1 MDIFTIG
8 VYGFTEQPF
17 FSKLAENRIDT
28 FCDIRQRRGVRGSQY
43 AFVNSK
49 CLQDKLAEMSIR
61 YTYFKELSPTK
72 EIRAAQKEADK
83 RNGIQKKDRTRLGDV
98 FINGYREHIADY
110 DFNEMVEKLKDMG
123 ADKVVFFCV
132 EESPYACHRSI
143 VAKKMH
149 KLFGYPVNHL

>member
-8 VYGFTEQPF
+8 VYGSTERQF
-17 FSKLAENRIDT
+17 FGKLAENGIDA

-49 CLQDKLAEMSIR
+49 RLQDKLAEMNIN
-61 YTYFKELSPTK
+61 YTYLKELSPTRA
-72 EIRAAQKEADK
+72 IREKQKEADK
-83 RNGIQKKDRTRLGDV
+83 RNGIQKKERTRLGDV

-110 DFNEMVEKLKDMG
+110 DFNELVAKLKDMG

-143 VAKKMH
+143 VVERLH
-149 KLFGYPVNHL
+149 KLFGYPVKHL

>member
-1 MDIFTIG
+1 MHIFTIG
-8 VYGFTEQPF
+8 VYGSTEKQF
-17 FSKLAENRIDT
+17 FGKLAESDIDT
-28 FCDIRQRRGVRGSQY
+28 FCDVRQRRGVRGSQY

-49 CLQDKLAEMSIR
+49 RLQDKLFEMGIS
-61 YTYFKELSPTK
+61 YTYLKELSPTK

-98 FINGYREHIADY
+98 FICGYREHIADY
-110 DFNEMVEKLKDMG
+110 DFCALVEKLKDMH

-143 VAKKMH
+143 VAERIH
-149 KLFGYPVNHL
+149 KLFGYQITHL

>member
-8 VYGFTEQPF
+8 VYGSTERQF
-17 FSKLAENRIDT
+17 FGKLAENGIDA

-43 AFVNSK
+43 TFVNSK
-49 CLQDKLAEMSIR
+49 RLQDKLAEMNIN
-61 YTYFKELSPTK
+61 YTYLKELSPTR

-98 FINGYREHIADY
+98 FINGYKEHIADY
-110 DFNEMVEKLKDMG
+110 DFGALVEMLKSMH

-143 VAKKMH
+143 VVERLH
-149 KLFGYPVNHL
+149 KLFGYPVKHL

>member
-1 MDIFTIG
+1 MKVFTIG
-8 VYGFTEQPF
+8 VYSSTEQQF
-17 FSKLAENRIDT
+17 FGKLAEKKIDT

-49 CLQDKLAEMSIR
+49 RLQDKLAEMSIG
-61 YTYFKELSPTK
+61 YIYLKELSPTK

-98 FINGYREHIADY
+98 FINGYKEHIADY
-110 DFNEMVEKLKDMG
+110 DFGALVEMLKNMH

-143 VAKKMH
+143 VAERIH
-149 KLFGYPVNHL
+149 KLFGYKITHL